1 MAGVK
6 LYPGKMMTKTAMMT
20 TELAR
25 LRPYVEEAKNV
36 LNEPEDH
43 IALLKGNGWDSV
55 RQYIETVQR
64 PLLSSYSLW
73 LNAQLEATEK
83 YRCAASALPGVQ
95 CLDQDKLRSELANYQ
110 RKLAREQ
117 RKEHPSRSA
126 ISHYRSM
133 IREIESKLQDI
144 ERFLQRTAGIYDDA
158 QQAQNKLK
166 HANTTLPKFRYTL
179 LMKSLSYADAGESWL
194 PILMAFLDARIEA
207 VKEAEFTECLELLLG
222 EKGSMYL
229 SQILSK
235 GEISDIEAQA
245 IAYALI
251 MSGDEK
257 LLETA
262 LNGCYKLVGPKT
274 TSVGGMETICIVYE
288 KSPDFDKIYQSMNA
302 VTQGLF
308 SAAAAA
314 DPEKVKKLNPRL
326 LTAMQYMQM
335 FETVKGVDYQLTVC
349 SYHNIMDTISQITW
363 VKGTGSLISVE
374 KNDDGKLIAKWCQYA
389 NYFGEALPYEQQKEI
404 TVIVS
409 TPALADAAQWETTQ
423 EALEYIRSSF
433 SIGDYRAIPAA
444 VGKGAIDMFIGE
456 VPGSNIFGFLQS
468 VTSEV
473 SNIQSDKKT
482 FETATTIAQL
492 GPVLNLF
499 NLYYVSAVTEEEGV
513 AGQVH
518 QFTIYPSFQCD
529 DKERALLSTQE
540 CIDNFNANFG
550 VDGAF
555 SESIDN
561 VEIDLPLT
569 LEHFGEELQ
578 DIAEA
583 VKSWYTY
590 SERKSITAREATE
603 PQQKGKK

>member
-95 CLDQDKLRSELANYQ
+95 CLDQGKLRSELANYQ

-222 EKGSMYL
+222 EKAS
-229 SQILSK
+229 
-235 GEISDIEAQA
+235 
-245 IAYALI
+245 
-251 MSGDEK
+251 
-257 LLETA
+257 
-262 LNGCYKLVGPKT
+262 
-274 TSVGGMETICIVYE
+274 CII
-288 KSPDFDKIYQSMNA
+288 KS
-302 VTQGLF
+302 
-308 SAAAAA
+308 
-314 DPEKVKKLNPRL
+314 
-326 LTAMQYMQM
+326 
-335 FETVKGVDYQLTVC
+335 VKGVD
-349 SYHNIMDTISQITW
+349 
-363 VKGTGSLISVE
+363 
-374 KNDDGKLIAKWCQYA
+374 
-389 NYFGEALPYEQQKEI
+389 
-404 TVIVS
+404 
-409 TPALADAAQWETTQ
+409 
-423 EALEYIRSSF
+423 
-433 SIGDYRAIPAA
+433 
-444 VGKGAIDMFIGE
+444 
-456 VPGSNIFGFLQS
+456 
-468 VTSEV
+468 
-473 SNIQSDKKT
+473 
-482 FETATTIAQL
+482 
-492 GPVLNLF
+492 
-499 NLYYVSAVTEEEGV
+499 
-513 AGQVH
+513 
-518 QFTIYPSFQCD
+518 
-529 DKERALLSTQE
+529 
-540 CIDNFNANFG
+540 
-550 VDGAF
+550 
-555 SESIDN
+555 
-561 VEIDLPLT
+561 
-569 LEHFGEELQ
+569 
-578 DIAEA
+578 
-583 VKSWYTY
+583 
-590 SERKSITAREATE
+590 
-603 PQQKGKK
+603 